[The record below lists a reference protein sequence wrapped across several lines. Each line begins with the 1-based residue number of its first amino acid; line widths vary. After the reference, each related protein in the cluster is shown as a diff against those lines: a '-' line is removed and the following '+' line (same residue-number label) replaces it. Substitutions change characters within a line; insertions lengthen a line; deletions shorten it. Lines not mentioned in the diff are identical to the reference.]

1 MGLCHGRCN
10 GPDHRLV
17 LWPSCRFPLISFIV
31 LIGIVLI
38 VKEIFMNQLI
48 NLFKLLSDESRLRII
63 MMLYHQE
70 LCVCQL
76 TGILDLSQPT
86 ISKNLSKLRDLN
98 LVKDTRKEKFVFY
111 SLNLD
116 NKVFIKLLDDIA
128 ETIELYPQLVLDKS
142 RLSDKDIYL
151 NQCCNPVL

>member
-1 MGLCHGRCN
+1 
-10 GPDHRLV
+10 
-17 LWPSCRFPLISFIV
+17 
-31 LIGIVLI
+31 
-38 VKEIFMNQLI
+38 MNQLI

-76 TGILDLSQPT
+76 TGILELSQPT

-151 NQCCNPVL
+151 NQFCNPVL

>member
-1 MGLCHGRCN
+1 
-10 GPDHRLV
+10 
-17 LWPSCRFPLISFIV
+17 
-31 LIGIVLI
+31 
-38 VKEIFMNQLI
+38 MNQLI

-76 TGILDLSQPT
+76 TGILELSQPT

-116 NKVFIKLLDDIA
+116 NKVFIKLLDDIT
-128 ETIELYPQLVLDKS
+128 ENIELYPQLVLDKS

>member
-1 MGLCHGRCN
+1 
-10 GPDHRLV
+10 
-17 LWPSCRFPLISFIV
+17 
-31 LIGIVLI
+31 
-38 VKEIFMNQLI
+38 MNQLI

-76 TGILDLSQPT
+76 TGILELSQPT

-128 ETIELYPQLVLDKS
+128 ENIELYPQLVLDKS

-151 NQCCNPVL
+151 NQCCTPVL

>member
-1 MGLCHGRCN
+1 
-10 GPDHRLV
+10 
-17 LWPSCRFPLISFIV
+17 
-31 LIGIVLI
+31 
-38 VKEIFMNQLI
+38 MNQLI

-76 TGILDLSQPT
+76 TGILEISQPT

-116 NKVFIKLLDDIA
+116 NKVFIKLLDDIT
-128 ETIELYPQLVLDKS
+128 ENIELYPQLVLDKS

>member
-1 MGLCHGRCN
+1 
-10 GPDHRLV
+10 
-17 LWPSCRFPLISFIV
+17 
-31 LIGIVLI
+31 
-38 VKEIFMNQLI
+38 MNQLI

-128 ETIELYPQLVLDKS
+128 ENIELYPQLVLDKS

>member
-1 MGLCHGRCN
+1 
-10 GPDHRLV
+10 
-17 LWPSCRFPLISFIV
+17 
-31 LIGIVLI
+31 
-38 VKEIFMNQLI
+38 MNQLI

-76 TGILDLSQPT
+76 TGILELSQPT

-151 NQCCNPVL
+151 NQCCKPVL

>member
-1 MGLCHGRCN
+1 
-10 GPDHRLV
+10 
-17 LWPSCRFPLISFIV
+17 
-31 LIGIVLI
+31 
-38 VKEIFMNQLI
+38 MNQLI

-76 TGILDLSQPT
+76 TGILELSQPT
-86 ISKNLSKLRDLN
+86 IWKNLSKLRDLN

>member
-1 MGLCHGRCN
+1 
-10 GPDHRLV
+10 
-17 LWPSCRFPLISFIV
+17 
-31 LIGIVLI
+31 
-38 VKEIFMNQLI
+38 MNQLI

-70 LCVCQL
+70 LYVCQL
-76 TGILDLSQPT
+76 TGILELSQPT

>member
-1 MGLCHGRCN
+1 
-10 GPDHRLV
+10 
-17 LWPSCRFPLISFIV
+17 
-31 LIGIVLI
+31 
-38 VKEIFMNQLI
+38 MNQLI

-76 TGILDLSQPT
+76 TGILELSQPT

-128 ETIELYPQLVLDKS
+128 ENIELYPQLVLDKS

>member
-1 MGLCHGRCN
+1 
-10 GPDHRLV
+10 
-17 LWPSCRFPLISFIV
+17 
-31 LIGIVLI
+31 
-38 VKEIFMNQLI
+38 MNQLI
-48 NLFKLLSDESRLRII
+48 NLFKILSDESRLRVI

-76 TGILDLSQPT
+76 TGILEISQPT

-98 LVKDTRKEKFVFY
+98 LVNDTRKEKFVYY

-128 ETIELYPQLVLDKS
+128 EDIELYSQLVLDKS
-142 RLSDKDIYL
+142 RLSAKDIYL
-151 NQCCNPVL
+151 NQCCNPII

>member
-1 MGLCHGRCN
+1 M
-10 GPDHRLV
+10 
-17 LWPSCRFPLISFIV
+17 
-31 LIGIVLI
+31 
-38 VKEIFMNQLI
+38 KQLI

-76 TGILDLSQPT
+76 TGILELSQPT

>member
-1 MGLCHGRCN
+1 
-10 GPDHRLV
+10 
-17 LWPSCRFPLISFIV
+17 
-31 LIGIVLI
+31 
-38 VKEIFMNQLI
+38 MNQLI

-76 TGILDLSQPT
+76 TGILELSQPT

-98 LVKDTRKEKFVFY
+98 LVKDTRKEKIVFY